1 MDLVTTK
8 FVMTQPSW
16 IKSKDSVIARG
27 IKMSSAILFNDSWS
41 RKDYDI

>member
-16 IKSKDSVIARG
+16 IKSKDSVNTRE
-27 IKMSSAILFNDSWS
+27 IKMSSAIPFNDSWS
-41 RKDYDI
+41 RKDDDI